1 MKFKNGDIVMVDD
14 GDERWKG
21 IIDSAPFKDRCF
33 IKDTNPDSEFYGDIF
48 SRNIKSLSLWK

>member
-1 MKFKNGDIVMVDD
+1 MVDD

-33 IKDTNPDSEFYGDIF
+33 IKDANPDSEFYGDIF